1 MKAAFTQSLLLVF
14 CCQKLQRRA
23 FPLTHSLLVF
33 QAQPKESLLDISNS
47 SMNSSA
53 GTTDPWGMPLG
64 GQQAPPKDPW
74 GATLPAPQQVS
85 SAWGSQASTPAART
99 TPTLAA
105 APPPYPQ
112 AAATDAWG
120 VAVSSPAQATPSAST
135 PGQ

>member
-1 MKAAFTQSLLLVF
+1 MS
-14 CCQKLQRRA
+14 
-23 FPLTHSLLVF
+23 
-33 QAQPKESLLDISNS
+33 
-47 SMNSSA
+47 SSA

-85 SAWGSQASTPAART
+85 SAWGSQASAPAART

-105 APPPYPQ
+105 APPPYPP
-112 AAATDAWG
+112 AVATDAWG
-120 VAVSSPAQATPSAST
+120 VTVSSPAQATPSAST